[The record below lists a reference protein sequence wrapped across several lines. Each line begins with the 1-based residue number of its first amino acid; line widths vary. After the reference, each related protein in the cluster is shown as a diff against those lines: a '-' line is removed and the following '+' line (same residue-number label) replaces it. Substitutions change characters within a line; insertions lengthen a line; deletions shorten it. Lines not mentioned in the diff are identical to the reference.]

1 MVTHILAALPGTPEA
16 STANPVTAPMLLQL
30 LSGVINVLG
39 STTIEGWCM
48 ATGILVR
55 LRPEAAAAYPWVPA
69 GVWLAA
75 HCRDGDEGVVWLD
88 APPTSGHDLPLFTQ
102 HLEIRVTGDREPG

>member
-1 MVTHILAALPGTPEA
+1 
-16 STANPVTAPMLLQL
+16 MLLQL
-30 LSGVINVLG
+30 LSSVINVLG

-75 HCRDGDEGVVWLD
+75 HRRLGDEGVVWLD
-88 APPTSGHDLPLFTQ
+88 ASPVGTSGHDLPLFAQ
-102 HLEIRVTGDREPG
+102 HLEIRDSGDRQPA

>member
-1 MVTHILAALPGTPEA
+1 
-16 STANPVTAPMLLQL
+16 MLLQL
-30 LSGVINVLG
+30 FSGVINVLG

-75 HCRDGDEGVVWLD
+75 HRRDSDIGVVWLD
-88 APPTSGHDLPLFTQ
+88 APPTRASGHHLPLPTR
-102 HLEIRVTGDREPG
+102 HLEIRASGDRQPA